1 MNILTLTSTISNTLL
16 SHSGAVW
23 TTLAIILI
31 LALVGIMSLIQAP
44 LYDDMDIQRDIEQNT
59 LTGQLYY
66 KGKSK
71 SN

>member
-23 TTLAIILI
+23 MTLAIILI

-44 LYDDMDIQRDIEQNT
+44 LYDDRDIQRDIEQNT
-59 LTGQLYY
+59 AISD
-66 KGKSK
+66 KVMIR
-71 SN
+71 